1 MKRLALL
8 IIVIASLSIACNSK
22 KASPQKQQ
30 SKKIL
35 NTLSGKAFGTTYSVL
50 FAEEEEV
57 SYQKSYD
64 SLIAV
69 INQSMSTYQ
78 KGTDIT
84 RINEGDTTVQVD
96 NHFKKVFEASKM
108 IYKQT
113 QGAFDP
119 TIGIIVNAW
128 GFGPEGELE
137 QIDSLKLKELMTTV
151 GLDRVHLKN
160 DHIIKENVKTRID
173 FNALA
178 KGYAVDVFADF
189 LKAKGYTDYLVEIGG
204 EIVVSG
210 TNTIKQ
216 KAWTVGIE
224 DPNFDGTQSYSK
236 IVELPDG
243 AAMAT
248 SGSYRKFKID
258 KNGNRYA
265 HIIDAQTGYPSKTN
279 VLSVSVIAENC
290 MLADAYATVFKNMG
304 IMTVKAFLQQHPE
317 LKVYFIYENDQKELE
332 TLALNGFPE

>member
-1 MKRLALL
+1 MKRLAFI

-22 KASPQKQQ
+22 KTTPKEHQ

-50 FAEEEEV
+50 FAAEEMI

-96 NHFKKVFEASKM
+96 AHFKKVFDASKV
-108 IYKQT
+108 IYEQT
-113 QGAFDP
+113 KGAFDP

-137 QIDSLKLKELMTTV
+137 HIDSLKVKELMTTV

-160 DHIIKENVKTRID
+160 NRIIKENVKTRID

-210 TNTIKQ
+210 TNRIKQ

-304 IMTVKAFLQQHPE
+304 ITTVKAFLQQHPE

>member
-50 FAEEEEV
+50 FAAEEEV